1 MTDVSPIDALAARL
15 RQAGQAHLLDHAAT
29 LDAERRAA
37 FLDEVALVPWERL
50 AAALQGEGAPRPPDL
65 RPPEALTLRRQANE
79 PGIARRL
86 GDLGR
91 ALLGA
96 GRVGLVLLAGG
107 QGTRLG
113 FPGPKGT
120 FVLGPEAD
128 RSLYAILFERVAA
141 TARRAGRDVP
151 VVVLVSRD
159 TEEGTRAHLEA
170 GGWFGLSPERVRFV
184 RQGEMPAVD
193 DDGRALLAGPG
204 RLALAPDG
212 HGGLVEAMHRAG
224 AFTWLAEQGV
234 EVLATAQVDNPLV
247 RPLDPVFLGWLVE
260 RQAVAAGK
268 AVRKCTP
275 GEKVGVFARGLDG
288 RVRIVEYSELPE
300 DGAPDLVLG
309 SIAVHLFS
317 VPWIARLL
325 ADPGFALPWHR
336 ARKKV
341 AHLGPDGRIV
351 TPEQPNAVKLEQFL
365 FDLLPMAPRVAV
377 QEVDRQREFAPV
389 KNASGEDCPDTAR
402 SLVAAEIAR
411 WHRAAGREP
420 PAGAPSL
427 RPLVADGPEDLR

>member
-1 MTDVSPIDALAARL
+1 
-15 RQAGQAHLLDHAAT
+15 
-29 LDAERRAA
+29 
-37 FLDEVALVPWERL
+37 
-50 AAALQGEGAPRPPDL
+50 
-65 RPPEALTLRRQANE
+65 
-79 PGIARRL
+79 
-86 GDLGR
+86 
-91 ALLGA
+91 
-96 GRVGLVLLAGG
+96 
-107 QGTRLG
+107 
-113 FPGPKGT
+113 
-120 FVLGPEAD
+120 
-128 RSLYAILFERVAA
+128 
-141 TARRAGRDVP
+141 
-151 VVVLVSRD
+151 
-159 TEEGTRAHLEA
+159 
-170 GGWFGLSPERVRFV
+170 
-184 RQGEMPAVD
+184 
-193 DDGRALLAGPG
+193 
-204 RLALAPDG
+204 
-212 HGGLVEAMHRAG
+212 
-224 AFTWLAEQGV
+224 
-234 EVLATAQVDNPLV
+234 
-247 RPLDPVFLGWLVE
+247 
-260 RQAVAAGK
+260 
-268 AVRKCTP
+268 
-275 GEKVGVFARGLDG
+275 
-288 RVRIVEYSELPE
+288 
-300 DGAPDLVLG
+300 VLG